1 MAKLIIHA
9 GYHKTGTSAIQDT
22 LCNNK
27 DILWEN
33 GYFYPDPAPFNA
45 HHEFASKLKSVSTL
59 EDGVRGAEETL
70 LAYKQHAKGR
80 AVLLSSEMFS
90 EQVDPSCFQTLPDIF
105 DIIQIV
111 FYIRQ
116 QDDLYES
123 AYNQQVKQ
131 SKEFRSIEE
140 YQPYRWDLYK
150 LLKSYSNAIKGS
162 YVYALEYNREV
173 FFAGDLNADFF
184 KRVLGLSYDVSN
196 STFHKKT
203 NQSLSVVSCAILAR
217 LNKLSITDEQR
228 IKAINVLMSEFP
240 IKDFEQ
246 YSLLNDNLRMELMKK
261 SEGSNENLRRDFL
274 RSGDF
279 TYINRD
285 KIFLDSSRLNK
296 IIKEKSIVNK
306 LSVILDDSQ
315 YDLNHT
321 LIF

>member
-1 MAKLIIHA
+1 MVHA

-27 DILWEN
+27 EFLWEN
-33 GYFYPDPAPFNA
+33 GYFYPDPSPFNA
-45 HHEFASKLKSVSTL
+45 HHEFASRLKSISTL
-59 EDGVRGAEETL
+59 EDGVRHTEETL
-70 LAYKQHAKGR
+70 LACKQYAEGR

-90 EQVDPSCFQTLPDIF
+90 EQVDPLCFQTLPDIF

-111 FYIRQ
+111 FYVRQ

-131 SKEFRSIEE
+131 SKEFRSIGE
-140 YQPYRWDLYK
+140 YQPYGWDLYK

-162 YVYALEYNREV
+162 YVYALEYNRDV
-173 FFAGDLNADFF
+173 FFSGDLNTDFF
-184 KRVLGLSYDVSN
+184 KRVLGLSYDLSN
-196 STFHKKT
+196 SIFHKNS

-228 IKAINVLMSEFP
+228 IKAIKVLMSEFP

-246 YSLLNDNLRMELMKK
+246 YSLLNDNFRMELVEK
-261 SEGSNENLRRDFL
+261 SEESNKNLRREFL

-279 TYINRD
+279 KYINKD

-296 IIKEKSIVNK
+296 IINEKSIVNK
-306 LSVILDDSQ
+306 LSIILDDPQ
-315 YDLNHT
+315 YNLNHT
-321 LIF
+321 LSF